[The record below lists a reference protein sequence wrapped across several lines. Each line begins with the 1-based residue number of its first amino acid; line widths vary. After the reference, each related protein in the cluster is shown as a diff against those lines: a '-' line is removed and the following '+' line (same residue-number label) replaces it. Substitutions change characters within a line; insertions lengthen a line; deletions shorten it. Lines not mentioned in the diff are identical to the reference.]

1 MALLSFS
8 RMPSKD
14 PADVLRST
22 RGLDMRE
29 GLQGYR
35 RPICGRGCDAS
46 GMTVALAVS
55 GSLKGTGGPQTQTH
69 CRAHSHSVCSPH
81 NFCEKGST
89 FGEREGL

>member
-1 MALLSFS
+1 MVQDTKMMKREADRAVPRMPAASMALLSFS

-35 RPICGRGCDAS
+35 RPICGRGYDAC

-55 GSLKGTGGPQTQTH
+55 GSLKGTAGP
-69 CRAHSHSVCSPH
+69 
-81 NFCEKGST
+81 
-89 FGEREGL
+89 